1 MTEDMK
7 LLASLLQERFYTKP
21 ELRGLFHVS
30 DRVIRKMVQ
39 ELKKHYPV
47 ISTSNHAG
55 WKIATT
61 AADIPLVEDSIR
73 NNRSKAISIF
83 EGQKQLKAFL
93 RNFDQPE
100 FEQLTLNM

>member
-1 MTEDMK
+1 MK
-7 LLASLLQERFYTKP
+7 LLASLLRERFYTKP
-21 ELRGLFHVS
+21 ELRALFHVS
-30 DRVIRKMVQ
+30 DREIRKMVQ
-39 ELKKHYPV
+39 DLKQVYPV

>member
-7 LLASLLQERFYTKP
+7 LLASLLRERFYTKP
-21 ELRGLFHVS
+21 ELRALFHVS

-39 ELKKHYPV
+39 ELKQLYPV

-61 AADIPLVEDSIR
+61 AEDIPLVEDSIR

-93 RNFDQPE
+93 RDFARPE

>member
-1 MTEDMK
+1 MSEDLK
-7 LLASLLQERFYTKP
+7 LLASLLQGRFYTKP
-21 ELRGLFHVS
+21 ELQDLFSVS

-39 ELKKHYPV
+39 ELKRHYPV

-100 FEQLTLNM
+100 FEQLELEM